1 MESWIPTPATWR
13 PPSSLPLIGPG
24 AAPLPT
30 RSPSPHGAHLLLA
43 PFRSARAHPRLWR
56 TARRAASRLRQ
67 RPIRLPRPTVAP
79 RARPSAVSCPRPD
92 ELGSPAPRAPPGTGR
107 LAGREAPP
115 TGRGEGRGRGRRPGP
130 EESGVGSWSGGWRD
144 GGRGLTAGGV
154 GTGYF
159 ASRAFLKRLSG
170 IPRGKRVQG
179 STAKGLVWSP
189 NHSCSLQPA

>member
-1 MESWIPTPATWR
+1 MDPHSRHVAAAIF
-13 PPSSLPLIGPG
+13 PPSHRPRRRTAPH
-24 AAPLPT
+24 PLPISPRGPPAA
-30 RSPSPHGAHLLLA
+30 RSVPL
-43 PFRSARAHPRLWR
+43 RSARAHPRLWR

-67 RPIRLPRPTVAP
+67 RPTRLPRPTVAP

-107 LAGREAPP
+107 LAGRGGPP